1 MESLISFRPRRSLL
15 IWLILRSIT
24 FTAADRARSAFPEN
38 QAGPRDLQTGFA
50 LGRNALLLVFART
63 RNSRDL
69 YRCIADMPC
78 KGCTVHSVRDGRVCG
93 VGAEVGMGF
102 VMNWVECAGRELAGD
117 S

>member
-1 MESLISFRPRRSLL
+1 MVDPPLHNLFGGGSSSQRV
-15 IWLILRSIT
+15 
-24 FTAADRARSAFPEN
+24 FPEN

-50 LGRNALLLVFART
+50 LGGNALLLVFART

-69 YRCIADMPC
+69 YRCTADMPC
-78 KGCTVHSVRDGRVCG
+78 KGYTVHSVRDGRVCG

-102 VMNWVECAGRELAGD
+102 VMNWVECAGREPAGD